1 MKVDGLIEQEY
12 KKLRKVKLFTDPK
25 KPLLPYEGYIL
36 GEESKFAKVYEN
48 LFSKVASQPSS
59 DPGTSVR
66 SKVGGVLSKVGQT
79 YQNIK
84 TGSEKLKQLGQGDYG
99 VLKDFGI
106 SMLQK
111 QLDLDTNK
119 VSVFGT
125 KGHNLIEYTLTEEVV
140 GESVVP
146 VSEAA
151 PVDLRGGAIFGAHT
165 DVFIVDE
172 KTGLLRKA
180 KPNEIPPIKIP
191 TPPKPPKKRKP
202 KPKPTPEPGP
212 EEVKPKIRTVKL
224 LLKIIKK
231 DNFIQSGVPYVLVP
245 ANEET
250 KKAMEQ
256 KNLSYAKFV
265 KHVYT
270 ESQVENAS
278 ILDNS
283 GLIHFYNLQNQY
295 VPEYSESV
303 NYVYKA
309 PYYVMGTSA
318 PRQITVVIDPSKN
331 KTGTVPATGGKPAT
345 PTPAASKTPVTKPG
359 TTP

>member
-66 SKVGGVLSKVGQT
+66 SKVGGFLSKVGQT

-84 TGSEKLKQLGQGDYG
+84 SGSEKLKQLGQGDYG
-99 VLKDFGI
+99 VLKDFGV

-125 KGHNLIEYTLTEEVV
+125 KGHNLVEYTLTEEVV
-140 GESVVP
+140 GESVVT

-151 PVDLRGGAIFGAHT
+151 PVDLRGGAIFGAHV
-165 DVFIVDE
+165 DVFVVDE

-180 KPNEIPPIKIP
+180 KPNEVPPIKIP
-191 TPPKPPKKRKP
+191 NPPRPPKKRKP
-202 KPKPTPEPGP
+202 KPKPDP

-224 LLKIIKK
+224 LLKVIKK
-231 DNFIQSGVPYVLVP
+231 DNLIQAGVPYVLVP

-250 KKAMEQ
+250 KKIMEQ

-265 KHVYT
+265 KHMYT
-270 ESQVENAS
+270 QSQVENAS

-283 GLIHFYNLQNQY
+283 GVIHFYNLQNQY
-295 VPEYSESV
+295 VPEYTEGV

-318 PRQITVVIDPSKN
+318 PRQVTVVFDPSKN
-331 KTGTVPATGGKPAT
+331 NSTTVPAAGGKPAT
-345 PTPAASKTPVTKPG
+345 PTPAPGNPPATKPG
-359 TTP
+359 ITP